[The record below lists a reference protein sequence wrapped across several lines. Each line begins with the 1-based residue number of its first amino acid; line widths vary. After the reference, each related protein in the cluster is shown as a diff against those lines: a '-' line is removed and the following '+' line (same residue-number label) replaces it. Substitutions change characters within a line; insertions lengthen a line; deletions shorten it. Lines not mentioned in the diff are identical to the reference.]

1 MTNQLQGASLAIY
14 NELKKRSIPVV
25 GYKSGGVSCIAFRYA
40 GRMRFIMG
48 SSPDVSNGTG
58 RLISDNKEL
67 TDKLLVQSG
76 EFDRWLAPSVVVGD
90 TATAEQFLREQ
101 GVAVMKPIDAAH
113 GDGVTTK
120 SAI

>member
-76 EFDRWLAPSVVVGD
+76 EFDRGSAPSVVVAD
-90 TATAEQFLREQ
+90 TATAEQFLKEQ

>member
-1 MTNQLQGASLAIY
+1 MTNQLQGTSLAIY

-25 GYKSGGVSCIAFRYA
+25 GYKSGGVSCIAFRYP

-67 TDKLLVQSG
+67 TNKLLVQSG

-90 TATAEQFLREQ
+90 TATAEQFLKEQ
-101 GVAVMKPIDAAH
+101 GVAVVKPIDAAH

>member
-1 MTNQLQGASLAIY
+1 MTNQLQGASLTIY

-76 EFDRWLAPSVVVGD
+76 EFDLWLAPSVVVGD
-90 TATAEQFLREQ
+90 TATAEQFLKEQ
-101 GVAVMKPIDAAH
+101 GVAVVKPIDAAH